1 MDVTL
6 IQHPVGQGGMFSG
19 ELKAGRSTLRWVF
32 DCGSNQ
38 QDRLKEEIRYV
49 ADQGSIDLLFLSHL
63 DSDHVNG
70 VDRLLA
76 LTTVDEVV
84 LPYLN
89 AADFAFAVAEDISA
103 SALSGSFLDFV
114 IDPSRWL
121 IARGVR
127 TVSFVRAVADIP
139 PMPEW
144 PMQEPYE
151 KPIDQDENH
160 SLDWDWSQPAVRTK
174 IVKSATVRDIAS
186 GASIG
191 VSENGSRIEWL
202 LAPFAHKP
210 SKQRMDAFQNA
221 LEAAF
226 GKRLSRSSI
235 VRHARNEQG
244 RATLKECYGALWSDH
259 NKVSL
264 SLYAGPP
271 VSPSI
276 STLQLPFSQW
286 HTRAPARA
294 MTEIGWLM
302 TGDAELASGRRTAAF
317 IKYYQNYLDRV
328 GVLVLPHHGSVL
340 SFNLS
345 HLHSFR
351 NLNACIVAAGPNQ
364 YGHPDPYVFDYVTR
378 IMGTHGWHHVSEC
391 PTSGFGVRAVI

>member
-1 MDVTL
+1 MDVTM

-19 ELKAGRSTLRWVF
+19 ELKAGKNVLRWVY

-38 QDRLKEEIRYV
+38 QDRLKEEIRYI

-76 LTTVDEVV
+76 LTTVDEVI
-84 LPYLN
+84 LPYLSS
-89 AADFAFAVAEDISA
+89 AEFALAVAEDISA
-103 SALSGSFLDFV
+103 GALSGTFMEFV
-114 IDPSRWL
+114 TDPSRWL

-127 TVSFVRAVADIP
+127 TVSFVQAVSEIRP
-139 PMPEW
+139 LREWQMPE
-144 PMQEPYE
+144 PNE
-151 KPIDQDENH
+151 KPIDQDENR
-160 SLDWDWSQPAVRTK
+160 SLTLAWSEPAVKSR
-174 IVKSATVRDIAS
+174 IVKGATVRAIAA

-191 VSENGSRIEWL
+191 VNQNGSRIEWL

-210 SKQRMDAFQNA
+210 SKQRMAAFHKA
-221 LEAAF
+221 LENAF
-226 GKRLSRSSI
+226 GKGLTRSAI
-235 VRHARNEQG
+235 VRHARDEPG
-244 RATLKECYGALWSDH
+244 RAILKECYGALWSDH

-271 VSPSI
+271 ASPSI
-276 STLQLPFSQW
+276 SSLQLPFSKW
-286 HTRAPARA
+286 HTRAPAQP

-302 TGDAELASGRRTAAF
+302 TGDAELAAHRRANAF
-317 IKYYQNYLDRV
+317 MAYYQNYLDRV
-328 GVLVLPHHGSVL
+328 GVFVLPHHGSAL
-340 SFNLS
+340 SFDLDYLRYF
-345 HLHSFR
+345 H

-364 YGHPDPYVFDYVTR
+364 YGHPHHEVFEYVKR
-378 IMGTHGWHHVSEC
+378 IMGIQGWHHVSEC